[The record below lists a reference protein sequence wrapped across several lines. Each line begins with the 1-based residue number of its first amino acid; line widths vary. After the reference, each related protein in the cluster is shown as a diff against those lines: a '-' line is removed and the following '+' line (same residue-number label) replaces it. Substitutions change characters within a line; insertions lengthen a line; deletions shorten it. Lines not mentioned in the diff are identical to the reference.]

1 MSVLWCALAAAGVC
15 AAVGRVACAAT
26 NGLAS
31 DVYGGNGN
39 TRYLTATNAAITD
52 TYVYDAF
59 GTLLASTGSTPN
71 DYRFAGEQYDPRL
84 GFYYLRARHLN
95 AGTGRFWTRD
105 ISEGFHTDALS
116 QHRYLYA
123 HDDPVNRLDTSGHTD
138 FIQTIMATRI
148 GMTIMA
154 MGGPA
159 IVATHRYASTTIRGT
174 ARAMEVA
181 QRVVASGGDIVA
193 WEERIMRATQAGVQ
207 VIGRFKL
214 DMVVKLPG
222 RQVNTLIESKSVP
235 WDLYV
240 RHRDGWDSFLRT
252 LENQSKAFSQAIQSQ
267 SGVPI
272 GERVIYFT
280 SRIPQGLMEAAKEV
294 EAKLANNYQFTL
306 WGEKML
312 EEFLEGK

>member
-1 MSVLWCALAAAGVC
+1 
-15 AAVGRVACAAT
+15 
-26 NGLAS
+26 
-31 DVYGGNGN
+31 
-39 TRYLTATNAAITD
+39 
-52 TYVYDAF
+52 
-59 GTLLASTGSTPN
+59 
-71 DYRFAGEQYDPRL
+71 
-84 GFYYLRARHLN
+84 
-95 AGTGRFWTRD
+95 
-105 ISEGFHTDALS
+105 
-116 QHRYLYA
+116 
-123 HDDPVNRLDTSGHTD
+123 
-138 FIQTIMATRI
+138 
-148 GMTIMA
+148 
-154 MGGPA
+154 
-159 IVATHRYASTTIRGT
+159 
-174 ARAMEVA
+174 MEVA

-222 RQVNTLIESKSVP
+222 RQVNTLIENKSVP

-240 RHRDGWDSFLRT
+240 RHRDGWDSFLRA

-280 SRIPQGLMEAAKEV
+280 SHIPQGLMEAAKEV
-294 EAKLANNYQFTL
+294 EAKLAINYQFTL